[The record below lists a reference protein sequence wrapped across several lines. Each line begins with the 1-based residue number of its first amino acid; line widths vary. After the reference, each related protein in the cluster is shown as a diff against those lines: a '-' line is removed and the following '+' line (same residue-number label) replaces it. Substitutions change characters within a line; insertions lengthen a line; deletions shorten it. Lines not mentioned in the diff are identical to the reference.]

1 MAQEKLGVSCE
12 VIDLKT
18 ILPWDAETVCKV
30 VIFISL
36 VHAAILDNILIAVSI
51 LNNICMHWKWTF
63 RFVVPNI

>member
-30 VIFISL
+30 IIFNSLIS
-36 VHAAILDNILIAVSI
+36 AAVLGYILIALSI
-51 LNNICMHWKWTF
+51 LNSLCALHVNI
-63 RFVVPNI
+63 